1 MEQALIFNYLKRT
14 RIIEAPR
21 STLATFGA
29 THIEYHLISPIDNL
43 KDKTRLRQGE
53 VVSHKPQIITPQTL
67 SERFEGFG
75 PESDEFANWLKSSYG
90 EFLRALE
97 YQFQNKGFSAQV
109 ISESPK
115 EVATRIQLD
124 IQSRKLPN
132 QAVISCPDAAWSLA
146 LMKFTLD
153 ESARSFP
160 IHLRDMERRG
170 MFNPEKF
177 QEDRH
182 RREIESLFEK
192 AASGD
197 KDVLPLLGRKLKD
210 YGLFPEY
217 EDRYLSFF

>member
-1 MEQALIFNYLKRT
+1 MDQSLIFNYLKRT
-14 RIIEAPR
+14 RIIEAPK

-53 VVSHKPQIITPQTL
+53 VVSSKPQIITPQSL

-75 PESDEFANWLKSSYG
+75 PESDEFASWLKSSYG

-124 IQSRKLPN
+124 IQSRKLSN

-160 IHLRDMERRG
+160 VHLRDMERRG

-197 KDVLPLLGRKLKD
+197 KDILPVLGTKLKD

>member
-1 MEQALIFNYLKRT
+1 MEQSLIFNYLKRT
-14 RIIEAPR
+14 RILEAPKK
-21 STLATFGA
+21 TLSTFGA
-29 THIEYHLISPIDNL
+29 THIEYHLISPIDDL

-53 VVSHKPQIITPQTL
+53 VISHKPQIITAQGL
-67 SERFEGFG
+67 AERFQGFG
-75 PESDEFANWLKSSYG
+75 SEADEFANWLKSSYG

-97 YQFQNKGFSAQV
+97 YQFQNKDFSVQV

-115 EVATRIQLD
+115 EVASRIQAD
-124 IQSRKLPN
+124 IKSRELSN

-170 MFNPEKF
+170 MFNPEKN
-177 QEDRH
+177 QEDR
-182 RREIESLFEK
+182 RRGEIESLFEK
-192 AASGD
+192 AVSGD
-197 KDVLPLLGRKLKD
+197 KDILPVIGKKLKD